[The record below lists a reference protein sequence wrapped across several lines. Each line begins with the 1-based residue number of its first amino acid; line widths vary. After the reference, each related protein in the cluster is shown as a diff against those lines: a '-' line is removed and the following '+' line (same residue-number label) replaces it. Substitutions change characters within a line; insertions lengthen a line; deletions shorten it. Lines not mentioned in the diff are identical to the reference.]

1 MFFIMQRLYSN
12 TKFLDNTETFMASV
26 PGHVKGSNYRRETT
40 EGGHISN
47 PISAEPLDFVCAC
60 KMELVCHL

>member
-1 MFFIMQRLYSN
+1 MVQMKTKSSEIYNN
-12 TKFLDNTETFMASV
+12 TDSFNGSV
-26 PGHVKGSNYRRETT
+26 PGLQMMGTNLKCT

-60 KMELVCHL
+60 GMELVSHS

>member
-1 MFFIMQRLYSN
+1 MMGTNL
-12 TKFLDNTETFMASV
+12 KC
-26 PGHVKGSNYRRETT
+26 T

-60 KMELVCHL
+60 GIELVSRSLLIASLQLQHCNPPLWYGWNYKLWI